1 MALPSSVL
9 PRAVQYD
16 NLKVILKVAEKESNV
31 IVEGMHEGF
40 ARGRAQRL
48 LKRLKEVVMWIL
60 VIVLLNTVPGLD
72 KIMKLETYATSQ
84 ECQIERNRIGFEMAA
99 AYPYDRD
106 FVIACQL
113 SPQHD
118 L

>member
-31 IVEGMHEGF
+31 MVEGTHEGL

-48 LKRLKEVVMWIL
+48 LERLKGV
-60 VIVLLNTVPGLD
+60 
-72 KIMKLETYATSQ
+72 A
-84 ECQIERNRIGFEMAA
+84 CGF
-99 AYPYDRD
+99 
-106 FVIACQL
+106 
-113 SPQHD
+113 
-118 L
+118 